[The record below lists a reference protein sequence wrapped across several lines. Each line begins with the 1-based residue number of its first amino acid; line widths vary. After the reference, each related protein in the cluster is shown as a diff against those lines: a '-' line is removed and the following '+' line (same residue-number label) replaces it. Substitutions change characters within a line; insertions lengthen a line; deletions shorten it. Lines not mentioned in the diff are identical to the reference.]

1 MSESA
6 NSPSD
11 NPTTVIVTDLD
22 GTVWDNSLIAHPDTL
37 AAIAHVQS
45 LDDVGLLVATGR
57 RRNSAR
63 RAFEA
68 NGIAAPAVLLN
79 GAIGFDFVAEE
90 LFHSITFELDGL
102 ARVLDVLA
110 AHDVAPVAYLSDTTA
125 VALEGVTTSAHHL
138 GTLEGDLVWWSREQL
153 AERDDVLG
161 LSMLGVD
168 RALLAEAHEALT
180 GEAHAVSNLFGDA
193 LYPPASMMVAPPGVD
208 KQRGIETWFDHAGW
222 QPERVI
228 AMGDAGNDIAML
240 EAADVAVAIRTASD
254 DVRALAQHEI
264 SPPAE
269 GGWAEVLDLL

>member
-1 MSESA
+1 MSELP
-6 NSPSD
+6 NSPE
-11 NPTTVIVTDLD
+11 TVIVTDLD

-37 AAIAHVQS
+37 AAIAQVQA

-90 LFHSITFELDGL
+90 LFHSITFDPDGL
-102 ARVLDVLA
+102 ARVLSVLDS
-110 AHDVAPVAYLSDTTA
+110 HGVAPVAYLSDTTA
-125 VALEGVTTSAHHL
+125 VAIEGVTTSAHHL
-138 GTLEGDLVWWSREQL
+138 DTLEGDLVWWTLDELASR
-153 AERDDVLG
+153 RDVLG
-161 LSMLGVD
+161 LSMLGVE
-168 RALLAEAHEALT
+168 RELLASAHAELS
-180 GEAHAVSNLFGDA
+180 GEPDAVSNLFGDA

-208 KQRGIETWFDHAGW
+208 KQRGIETWFAHAGW
-222 QPERVI
+222 QPKRVI

-240 EAADVAVAIRTASD
+240 EAADVAVAIRTATD

>member
-1 MSESA
+1 MSELSD
-6 NSPSD
+6 SPSD

-22 GTVWDNSLIAHPDTL
+22 GTVWDNSLLAHPDTL

-90 LFHSITFELDGL
+90 LFHSITFDTEGL
-102 ARVLDVLA
+102 ARVLGVLA
-110 AHDVAPVAYLSDTTA
+110 AHGVAPVAYLSDTTA
-125 VALEGVTTSAHHL
+125 VAVEGVTTSAHHL
-138 GTLEGDLVWWSREQL
+138 GTLEGDLVWWTLDEL
-153 AERDDVLG
+153 AARSDVLG
-161 LSMLGVD
+161 LSMLGVE
-168 RALLAEAHEALT
+168 RELLVPAHEALT
-180 GEAHAVSNLFGDA
+180 GDAHAVSNLFGDA

-208 KQRGIETWFDHAGW
+208 KQRGIETWFAHAGW
-222 QPERVI
+222 RPQRVI

-240 EAADVAVAIRTASD
+240 EAADIAVAIRTASA
-254 DVRALAQHEI
+254 DVRDLAHHEI

>member
-1 MSESA
+1 MTTGPE
-6 NSPSD
+6 
-11 NPTTVIVTDLD
+11 TVIVTDLD
-22 GTVWDNSLIAHPDTL
+22 GTVWDNSLLAHPDTL
-37 AAIAHVQS
+37 AAIAQVQAR
-45 LDDVGLLVATGR
+45 DDVGLLVATGR

-68 NGIAAPAVLLN
+68 NAIAAPAVLLN
-79 GAIGFDFVAEE
+79 GAVGFDFVNEE
-90 LFHSITFELDGL
+90 LFHSITFDTEGL
-102 ARVLDVLA
+102 RRVLTVLDD
-110 AHDVAPVAYLSDTTA
+110 HGVAPVAYLSDTTA
-125 VALEGVTTSAHHL
+125 VAVEGVTTSAHHL
-138 GTLEGDLVWWSREQL
+138 GTLEGDLVWWTLDQL

-161 LSMLGVD
+161 LSMLGID
-168 RALLAEAHEALT
+168 RELVGAAHDALS

-208 KQRGIETWFDHAGW
+208 KQRGIETWFAHAGW
-222 QPERVI
+222 APQRVI